1 MYREM
6 DWWTE
11 IRRKVL
17 VEGVSKREALRR
29 YGIHW
34 ETLQKILSHSRP
46 PGYRMGVDR
55 PKPKIGAWLGR
66 IRQIIEED
74 KAAPKKQRHTAKR
87 IFERIR
93 GEGYQGGYTQVK
105 EAVRTIKQVTR
116 EVFVPLVHRP
126 GEAQADFGHALVREG
141 GALRKVVFFVM
152 ALSYSDAVFIQVFE
166 RICIEVVWEAHVRAF
181 EFFGFVPRHILYD
194 NESVLVGKV
203 LRGRDRRL
211 TRGFQELVSHYL
223 FEPHFCLVRRANEK
237 GVVETMVRYGRQN
250 FLVPVPEVMGG
261 LEGLNER
268 LVDRCRG
275 ELARKLR
282 GKPAAK
288 GELLRE
294 DHEASLPLPVARFDA
309 CRKCSTTAS
318 SLSLVRFEANDYSVP
333 VRYAHHTVVVKGYV
347 DRVEICRA
355 DRRIAA
361 HERLWGKGGVRM
373 DPVHYLALLERKPG
387 ALDDARALQGWEL
400 PECFGVLRRRLE
412 AERGG
417 EGTREYIRVLRL
429 LESHSLKALT
439 RAVQKGLRSG
449 GLIRDA
455 IAQYLIPH
463 EEWRQTS
470 FRLDGREHLRR
481 VKVATTHASAYS
493 ALLGGGGDA

>member
-1 MYREM
+1 ME
-6 DWWTE
+6 WWTE
-11 IRRKVL
+11 IRRKVM
-17 VEGVSKREALRR
+17 VEGVSKRAIVRE

-34 ETLQKILSHSRP
+34 DTLEKVLTHSSP
-46 PGYRMGVDR
+46 PGYRMKGDR
-55 PKPKIGAWLGR
+55 AKPKIGPYLAR
-66 IRQIIEED
+66 IRQILEED
-74 KAAPKKQRHTAKR
+74 KAAPGKQRHTAKR

-93 GEGYQGGYTQVK
+93 GEGYEGGYTQVK
-105 EAVRTIKQVTR
+105 EAICAIRQVTR

-126 GEAQADFGHALVREG
+126 GEAQADFGHALVRER

-152 ALSYSDAVFIQVFE
+152 TLAYSDAVFIQVFE
-166 RICIEVVWEAHVRAF
+166 KICIEVVCEAHFRAF
-181 EFFGFVPRHILYD
+181 EFFGSVPRRILYD
-194 NESVLVGKV
+194 NQSVLVGKV

-250 FLVPVPEVMGG
+250 FLVPVPEVHGD
-261 LEGLNER
+261 LEELNEQ

-282 GKPAAK
+282 GKPATK
-288 GELLRE
+288 GELLKE
-294 DHEASLPLPVARFDA
+294 DQEASLALPAAPFDA
-309 CRKCSTTAS
+309 CRKRSTTVS

-347 DRVEICRA
+347 DRVEICRT
-355 DRRIAA
+355 DRRIAV
-361 HERLWGKGGVRM
+361 HERLWGNAGVRM

-387 ALDDARALQGWEL
+387 ALDDARALQGWQL

-417 EGTREYIRVLRL
+417 DGTREYIRVLRL
-429 LESHSLKALT
+429 LERHSVKALT
-439 RAVQKGLRSG
+439 GAVQKGLRSG
-449 GLIRDA
+449 ALIRDA
-455 IAQYLIPH
+455 VAQYLIPQ
-463 EEWRQTS
+463 EQWRRTS

-481 VKVATTHASAYS
+481 VKVAATEVSAYS
-493 ALLGGGGDA
+493 ALLGGGGSR